1 MKAKYSFHVP
11 DMSCGHCVKR
21 ISGILDSMG
30 VEGFDVSLEGKLILV
45 DSPLSEAV
53 LKALE
58 EAGYPVSDK

>member
-30 VEGFDVSLEGKLILV
+30 VEGFDVSLDEKRIFV
-45 DSPLSEAV
+45 DSPLSEEV

>member
-11 DMSCGHCVKR
+11 DMSCEHCVKR

-30 VEGFDVSLEGKLILV
+30 VEGFDVSLDGKLIFV
-45 DSPLSEAV
+45 DSPLPEAV